1 MRRRRWG
8 TLMAEHRRSVIL
20 IWIALLLACGAS
32 FPVLA
37 NRLEAPDYGV
47 DGAPSTRASRLVE
60 RYFAGQGDEQ
70 EVIVFDTARG
80 RIDDPERKAVV
91 QRTVDRARR
100 EEGVVTVIGPFDPR
114 AEGQVAADGRAAL
127 AVVGLKGDGRERAAR
142 AAGLQDALDGA
153 VRDAAG
159 RGGAGGGVAAY
170 LTGYSPITNDQTVVG
185 SADAERGEA
194 IGMPIALAVMVLAFG
209 AVTAAVLPLLLSMAG
224 LVLTFGAVCLL
235 TFGFSYDTFL
245 LTIITMIGTGIG
257 IDYAMFIVSR
267 FREELAHRGVTRGGP
282 RRPEAV
288 ADAAGAAVATSG
300 RTVLFSGVVVA
311 ISVCSLFVMRAPV
324 FREISV
330 GVLVSVVCT
339 LAAAL
344 TLLPAVLA
352 VLGPRVDAGSLPER
366 WRPAD
371 TRAGAGA
378 AHGPWARWA
387 RLVMRRPVAFGL
399 AAATVLV
406 AAALPLPSL
415 RYGID
420 LGTAS
425 LEGRPTAK
433 AQTVLERSF
442 SPGAVSPVQIVV
454 TGPDGAALDAAGRRE
469 AARVADLVGADR
481 RVADVESLPGS
492 GRLLI
497 NAVPSVPI
505 DSPAAAHLVEDIRGD
520 IAPRAAAN
528 QQVLVGGAT
537 ASFADLSEET
547 TGKLPYVLALVLGL
561 SLLFLLSVFRS
572 VALPVKAVAM
582 NLLVTAA
589 SVGLTVWVFQQG
601 HGEGLLGFHSPGFV
615 QVYLPITVFVLLFGL
630 SMDYEVFL
638 IRRMKEAWEDG
649 HGNEAAVAA
658 GVEHTAR
665 PIAAAAAIMVAVFG
679 GFLTAGTLEL
689 KEFGLSLSVAI
700 ALDATLVRL
709 VLVPAL
715 MRLFG
720 DWNWWLPGG
729 LGRRLPRLGEEG
741 AGAAQVGS
749 ARSPGV

>member
-1 MRRRRWG
+1 MGRRRWG
-8 TLMAEHRRSVIL
+8 ALMAEHRRLVITTWIVVL
-20 IWIALLLACGAS
+20 IACGAS
-32 FPVLA
+32 FPL
-37 NRLEAPDYGV
+37 LTKQLKSPDYGV
-47 DGAPSTRASRLVE
+47 DGAPSTAASRLVQ

-70 EVIVFDTARG
+70 DVIVFDAARG
-80 RIDDPERKAVV
+80 RIDDPARKAAVQKVV
-91 QRTVDRARR
+91 GAARG
-100 EEGVVTVIGPFDPR
+100 EEGVVTVIGPFDPQAR
-114 AEGQVAADGRAAL
+114 GQVAPDGRAAI
-127 AVVGLKGDGRERAAR
+127 AVVGLKGDGRERPAR
-142 AAGLQDALDGA
+142 AAGLQDALD
-153 VRDAAG
+153 RAAPG
-159 RGGAGGGVAAY
+159 DGVAAY

-185 SADAERGEA
+185 TADAERGEA

-209 AVTAAVLPLLLSMAG
+209 AVAAAVLPLVLSMAG
-224 LVLTFGAVCLL
+224 LVLTFGVVYLL
-235 TFGFSYDTFL
+235 TFGFSFDSFL
-245 LTIITMIGTGIG
+245 LTIVTMIGTGIG

-267 FREELAHRGVTRGGP
+267 FREELARRGVTRGGP

-288 ADAAGAAVATSG
+288 AEAAGTAVATSG

-311 ISVCSLFVMRAPV
+311 ISVCSLFVMEAPV
-324 FREISV
+324 FREIST
-330 GVLVSVVCT
+330 GVLISVVCT

-352 VLGPRVDAGSLPER
+352 VLGPRVDAWSLPER

-371 TRAGAGA
+371 TRSGAGA
-378 AHGPWARWA
+378 EHGTWARWA
-387 RLVMRRPVAFGL
+387 RLVMRRPVVFGL
-399 AAATVLV
+399 AAAAVLV
-406 AAALPLPSL
+406 VCALPVPGVK
-415 RYGID
+415 YGID

-425 LEGRPTAK
+425 LEGRPTAR

-442 SPGAVSPVQIVV
+442 TAGAVSPVQVVV
-454 TGPDGAALDAAGRRE
+454 TGPDGAALDAAGQRQ
-469 AARVADLVGADR
+469 AARVAALIRQDR

-492 GRLLI
+492 GRVLI
-497 NAVPSVPI
+497 NAVPRVPI
-505 DSPAAAHLVEDIRGD
+505 DSPAATRLVKDIRSG
-520 IAPRAAAN
+520 IAPEAAPD

-537 ASFADLSEET
+537 ATFVDLSEET
-547 TGKLPYVLALVLGL
+547 TGKLPYVMALVLGL
-561 SLLFLLSVFRS
+561 SLLFLLVVFRS

-589 SVGLTVWVFQQG
+589 SVGLTVWVFQHG
-601 HGEGLLGFHSPGFV
+601 HGEGLLGFHSTGFV

-649 HGNEAAVAA
+649 HDNATAVAA

-679 GFLTAGTLEL
+679 GFLTAGILEL
-689 KEFGLSLSVAI
+689 KEFGLSLATAI

-729 LGRRLPRLGEEG
+729 LGRRLPRFGEEG
-741 AGAAQVGS
+741 ARTAHPEVGPAGASGA
-749 ARSPGV
+749 